1 MVVYFNYIVNYRGSG
16 SIVETLTP
24 MASAPHYNAFENEES
39 PSSPENENQTGI
51 SYNDLKS
58 RDPEEDTKGFAN
70 PMYDEPKRNR
80 LENLYSPPPT
90 KVSHEGSV
98 EKSYQNPL
106 FDVMVDI
113 TNEAKKDE
121 LIKASTTIS
130 EEDLKERQ
138 EESIE
143 KDDTADGENIKQ
155 FLEHNF
161 EEMEAKIQKE
171 PTDAN
176 LAISVEEVESTQE
189 KNSDEIKPDK
199 RDSPEEKVDSVQEN
213 PLLVEF

>member
-80 LENLYSPPPT
+80 LENLYSPPPE
-90 KVSHEGSV
+90 KEGSG
-98 EKSYQNPL
+98 EKTYQNPL

-121 LIKASTTIS
+121 S
-130 EEDLKERQ
+130 EKTSSIAEELENSKERQ
-138 EESIE
+138 ESIG
-143 KDDTADGENIKQ
+143 KDDAAEDENIKQ
-155 FLEHNF
+155 FLEHNLVAL
-161 EEMEAKIQKE
+161 EATIQEE
-171 PTDAN
+171 PTDVN
-176 LAISVEEVESTQE
+176 LVQSVEEVEFMPEQ
-189 KNSDEIKPDK
+189 NSDETQPEKS
-199 RDSPEEKVDSVQEN
+199 DSAEEKEN

>member
-80 LENLYSPPPT
+80 LENLYSPPPE
-90 KVSHEGSV
+90 KEGSG
-98 EKSYQNPL
+98 EKTYQNPL

-121 LIKASTTIS
+121 S
-130 EEDLKERQ
+130 EKTSSIAEELENSKERQ
-138 EESIE
+138 ESIG
-143 KDDTADGENIKQ
+143 KDDAVEDENIKQ
-155 FLEHNF
+155 FLEHNLVAL
-161 EEMEAKIQKE
+161 EATIQEE

-176 LAISVEEVESTQE
+176 LAQSVEEVEFMPEQ
-189 KNSDEIKPDK
+189 NSDETQPEKS
-199 RDSPEEKVDSVQEN
+199 DSSAEEKEN

>member
-80 LENLYSPPPT
+80 LENLYSPPPE
-90 KVSHEGSV
+90 KEGSG
-98 EKSYQNPL
+98 EKTYQNPL

-121 LIKASTTIS
+121 S
-130 EEDLKERQ
+130 EKTSRIAEELENSKERQ
-138 EESIE
+138 ESIG
-143 KDDTADGENIKQ
+143 KDDAAEDENIKQ
-155 FLEHNF
+155 FLEHNLVALEATIQ
-161 EEMEAKIQKE
+161 EE
-171 PTDAN
+171 PNAN
-176 LAISVEEVESTQE
+176 LAQSVEEVEFMPEQ
-189 KNSDEIKPDK
+189 NSDETQPEKS
-199 RDSPEEKVDSVQEN
+199 DSAEEKEN

>member
-1 MVVYFNYIVNYRGSG
+1 MVVYFDYIVHYRGSG

-80 LENLYSPPPT
+80 LENLYSPPPE
-90 KVSHEGSV
+90 KEGSG
-98 EKSYQNPL
+98 EKTYQNPL

-121 LIKASTTIS
+121 S
-130 EEDLKERQ
+130 EKTSRIAEELENSKERQ
-138 EESIE
+138 ESIG
-143 KDDTADGENIKQ
+143 KDDAAEDENIKQ
-155 FLEHNF
+155 FLEHNLVAL
-161 EEMEAKIQKE
+161 EATIQEE

-176 LAISVEEVESTQE
+176 LVQSVEEVEFMPEQ
-189 KNSDEIKPDK
+189 NSDETQPEKS
-199 RDSPEEKVDSVQEN
+199 DSAEEKEN

>member
-80 LENLYSPPPT
+80 LENLYSPPPE
-90 KVSHEGSV
+90 KEGSG
-98 EKSYQNPL
+98 EKTYQNPL

-121 LIKASTTIS
+121 S
-130 EEDLKERQ
+130 EKTSRIAEELENSKERQ
-138 EESIE
+138 ESIG
-143 KDDTADGENIKQ
+143 KDDAAEDENIKQ
-155 FLEHNF
+155 FLEHNLVAL
-161 EEMEAKIQKE
+161 EATIQEE

-176 LAISVEEVESTQE
+176 LAQSVEEVEFMPEQ
-189 KNSDEIKPDK
+189 NSDETQPEKS
-199 RDSPEEKVDSVQEN
+199 DSAEEKEN

>member
-1 MVVYFNYIVNYRGSG
+1 MIVYFNYIVNYRGSG

-80 LENLYSPPPT
+80 LENLYSPPPE
-90 KVSHEGSV
+90 KEGSG
-98 EKSYQNPL
+98 EKTYQNPL

-121 LIKASTTIS
+121 S
-130 EEDLKERQ
+130 EKTSRIAEELENSKERQ
-138 EESIE
+138 ESIG
-143 KDDTADGENIKQ
+143 KDDAAEDENIKQ
-155 FLEHNF
+155 FLEHNLVAL
-161 EEMEAKIQKE
+161 EATIQEE

-176 LAISVEEVESTQE
+176 LVQSVEEVEFMPEQ
-189 KNSDEIKPDK
+189 NSDETQPEKS
-199 RDSPEEKVDSVQEN
+199 DSAEEKEN

>member
-80 LENLYSPPPT
+80 LENLYSPPPE
-90 KVSHEGSV
+90 KEGSG
-98 EKSYQNPL
+98 EKTYQNPL

-121 LIKASTTIS
+121 S
-130 EEDLKERQ
+130 EKTSSIAEELENSKERQ
-138 EESIE
+138 ESIG
-143 KDDTADGENIKQ
+143 KDDAAEDENIKQ
-155 FLEHNF
+155 FLEHNLVAL
-161 EEMEAKIQKE
+161 EATIQEE
-171 PTDAN
+171 PTDVN
-176 LAISVEEVESTQE
+176 LAQSVEEVEFMPEQ
-189 KNSDEIKPDK
+189 NSDETQPEKS
-199 RDSPEEKVDSVQEN
+199 DSAEEKEN

>member
-1 MVVYFNYIVNYRGSG
+1 MVVYFNHIVNYRGSG

-80 LENLYSPPPT
+80 LENLYSPPPE
-90 KVSHEGSV
+90 KEGSG
-98 EKSYQNPL
+98 EKTYQNPL

-121 LIKASTTIS
+121 S
-130 EEDLKERQ
+130 EKTSRIAEELENSKERQ
-138 EESIE
+138 ESIG
-143 KDDTADGENIKQ
+143 KDDAAEDENIKQ
-155 FLEHNF
+155 FLEHNLVAL
-161 EEMEAKIQKE
+161 EATIQEE

-176 LAISVEEVESTQE
+176 LAQSVEEVEFMPEQ
-189 KNSDEIKPDK
+189 NSDETQPEKS
-199 RDSPEEKVDSVQEN
+199 DSAEEKEN

>member
-1 MVVYFNYIVNYRGSG
+1 MVVYFNHIVNYRGSG

-80 LENLYSPPPT
+80 LENLYSPPPE
-90 KVSHEGSV
+90 KEGSG
-98 EKSYQNPL
+98 EKTYQNPL

-121 LIKASTTIS
+121 S
-130 EEDLKERQ
+130 EKTSSIAEELENSKERQ
-138 EESIE
+138 ESIG
-143 KDDTADGENIKQ
+143 KDDAAEDENIKQ
-155 FLEHNF
+155 FLEHNLVAL
-161 EEMEAKIQKE
+161 EATIQEE

-176 LAISVEEVESTQE
+176 LAQSVEEVEFMPEQ
-189 KNSDEIKPDK
+189 NSDETQPEKS
-199 RDSPEEKVDSVQEN
+199 DSAEEKEN

>member
-1 MVVYFNYIVNYRGSG
+1 MVVYFDYIVHYRGSG

-80 LENLYSPPPT
+80 LENLYSPPPE
-90 KVSHEGSV
+90 KEGSG
-98 EKSYQNPL
+98 EKTYQNPL

-121 LIKASTTIS
+121 S
-130 EEDLKERQ
+130 EKTSRIAEELENSKERQ
-138 EESIE
+138 ESIG
-143 KDDTADGENIKQ
+143 KDDAAEDENIKQ
-155 FLEHNF
+155 FLEHNLVAL
-161 EEMEAKIQKE
+161 EATIQEE

-176 LAISVEEVESTQE
+176 LAQSVEEVEFMPEQ
-189 KNSDEIKPDK
+189 NSDETQPEKS
-199 RDSPEEKVDSVQEN
+199 DSAEEKEN